1 MARAA
6 EPVNP
11 RGAATGACYVRPM
24 SRIAAVAPVLPAF
37 AYSQAE
43 ITREL
48 APLISPAP
56 ERRAVLERMHAA
68 SGIGT
73 RHTALPLERYR
84 DLGDFRHAN
93 DLFIEVA
100 TDLAERALREAL
112 AETGLEAPD
121 VDFVMFTSVTGISAP
136 SVDALLVSRM
146 GLRPDVKR
154 LPSFGLG
161 CVGGAAGLARV
172 HDYLAGHPDQ
182 VGVLLSVELCSLTL
196 QRDDATMANF
206 VATGLF
212 GDGAAAVVLVG
223 DDRPEPGIRIAD
235 TRSSFFPDSQQ
246 VIGWNIGGTG
256 FEIVLTAGVADV
268 IAKHFPYEVAAFLGD
283 HGLTAGDIGAWVAH
297 PGGPRVLEAF
307 ASAVDAPADAF
318 ARSWASLDKVGN
330 LSSAAVLHVLAD
342 SFAQPPGTNGLLFA
356 LGPGVSA
363 EFVLLEWP

>member
-1 MARAA
+1 
-6 EPVNP
+6 
-11 RGAATGACYVRPM
+11 M
-24 SRIAAVAPVLPAF
+24 SRIAAVAPVLPAY
-37 AYSQAE
+37 AYTQAE

-48 APLISPAP
+48 APLISAAPA
-56 ERRAVLERMHAA
+56 RRAVLERMHEA

-84 DLGDFRHAN
+84 DLGNFRESN
-93 DLFIEVA
+93 DIFIEVA
-100 TDLAERALREAL
+100 TDLAERALSVAL
-112 AETGLEAPD
+112 AEAGLEPPD
-121 VDFVMFTSVTGISAP
+121 VDFVLFTSVTGVAAP
-136 SVDALLVSRM
+136 SVDALLMSRL

-172 HDYLAGHPDQ
+172 HDYLVGHPDQ

-196 QRDDATMANF
+196 QRDDETMANF

-223 DDRPEPGIRIAD
+223 EGRAEPGIRIAD
-235 TRSSFFPDSQQ
+235 TRSSFFPDTRD
-246 VIGWNIGGTG
+246 VIGWNIGGSG

-268 IAKHFPYEVAAFLGD
+268 IERHFPAEVDAFLGD
-283 HGLTAGDIGAWVAH
+283 NGLTVAEVGAWVAH
-297 PGGPRVLEAF
+297 PGGPRVL
-307 ASAVDAPADAF
+307 DAF
-318 ARSWASLDKVGN
+318 AHSLDVADSAFATSWSTLERVGN

-342 SFAQPPGTNGLLFA
+342 FIAAGQAAGTHGLLFA

-363 EFVLLEWP
+363 EFVLLEWS

>member
-1 MARAA
+1 M
-6 EPVNP
+6 
-11 RGAATGACYVRPM
+11 T
-24 SRIAAVAPVLPAF
+24 RIAAVAPVLPEF
-37 AYSQAE
+37 VYTQRE
-43 ITREL
+43 ITDEL
-48 APLISPAP
+48 APLLSTEPA
-56 ERRAVLERMHAA
+56 RRIVLERMHAA

-84 DLGDFRHAN
+84 NLGTFRESN

-100 TDLAERALREAL
+100 TDLAERALRTA
-112 AETGLEAPD
+112 LEAAGVEAAD

-136 SVDALLVSRM
+136 SIDALLVSRL
-146 GLRPDVKR
+146 GLRPDIKR

-172 HDYLAGHPDQ
+172 HDYLVGHPGQ

-196 QRDDATMANF
+196 QRDDETMANF

-212 GDGAAAVVLVG
+212 GDGAAAVVLFG
-223 DDRPEPGIRIAD
+223 DDRGGSGPQIVD
-235 TRSSFFPDSQQ
+235 TRSAIYPDTRG
-246 VIGWNIGGTG
+246 VIGWNVGGSG

-268 IAKHFPYEVAAFLGD
+268 IAKHFPSDVESFLAD
-283 HGLTAGDIGAWVAH
+283 NGLTIAEVSTWVAH

-307 ASAVDAPADAF
+307 SAAVDVPVEAF
-318 ARSWASLDKVGN
+318 AASWSSLEKVGN

-342 SFAQPPGTNGLLFA
+342 TIAAASTPSAGYGLLFA

-363 EFVLLEWP
+363 EFVLLRWPG

>member
-1 MARAA
+1 M
-6 EPVNP
+6 
-11 RGAATGACYVRPM
+11 T
-24 SRIAAVAPVLPAF
+24 RIAAVAPVLPEF
-37 AYSQAE
+37 AYTQAE

-48 APLISPAP
+48 APLISSVPS
-56 ERRAVLERMHAA
+56 RRAVLERMHAA

-73 RHTALPLERYR
+73 RYTALPLERYR
-84 DLGDFRHAN
+84 TLGTFRESN
-93 DLFIEVA
+93 DIFIEVA
-100 TDLAERALREAL
+100 TDLAERALRTAL
-112 AETGLEAPD
+112 AEAGLEAPD
-121 VDFVMFTSVTGISAP
+121 VDFVMFTSVTGIAAP
-136 SVDALLVSRM
+136 SIDALLVSRL

-161 CVGGAAGLARV
+161 CVAGAAGLARV
-172 HDYLAGHPDQ
+172 HDYLVGHPDQ

-196 QRDDATMANF
+196 QRDDETIANF

-223 DDRPEPGIRIAD
+223 DDRPEPGIRIVD
-235 TRSSFFPDSQQ
+235 TRSSFYPDTTD
-246 VIGWNIGGTG
+246 VIGWHVGGTG

-268 IAKHFPYEVAAFLGD
+268 IERHFPAEVAAFLGD
-283 HGLTAGDIGAWVAH
+283 HGLQVSDVAAWVAH

-307 ASAVDAPADAF
+307 AHSLDVATEAF
-318 ARSWASLDKVGN
+318 STSWATLDRVGN

-342 SFAQPPGTNGLLFA
+342 MREQPAGTTGLLFA